1 MYVPEEPWDIAGVAF
16 VHGPVVGGPQHFHVG
31 GDGVPTAFAFAE
43 VYLEIL
49 QERRG
54 EFLERDVPAAGE
66 QGERIVRALV
76 DVGRTPLSVLF
87 KLLYDR

>member
-66 QGERIVRALV
+66 PGRTNCTRFGRRGPYPIVRSL
-76 DVGRTPLSVLF
+76 
-87 KLLYDR
+87 